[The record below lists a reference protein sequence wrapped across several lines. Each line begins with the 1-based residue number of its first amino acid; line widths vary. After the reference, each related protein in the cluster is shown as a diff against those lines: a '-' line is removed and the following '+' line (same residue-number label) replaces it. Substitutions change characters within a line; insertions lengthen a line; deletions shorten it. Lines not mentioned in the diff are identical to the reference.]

1 MKEKIIHGLVIV
13 LVIAVCGNSATL
25 SNLIFP
31 ATKPL
36 P

>member
-1 MKEKIIHGLVIV
+1 MKEKLIHGLVIL
-13 LVIAVCGNSATL
+13 LVVAVAGNSATL